1 MAKKEEK
8 KKTIEEVLS
17 ELNKEYGSGS
27 IIHGNE
33 KEVFTDVITSGSLG
47 LDIALGVNGI
57 PKKAGKII
65 EMYGWES
72 SGKSTLAQTIIAK
85 FQQAGEKCLL
95 IDAENS
101 LDEKYATSLGID
113 LEKLYL
119 MQLDESAG
127 EGAYNKM
134 ERLVQTGEI
143 GLVVID
149 SYNALQPLKIVQ
161 GEIGD
166 STMGLHARMLNQAVM
181 KANTL
186 ASKYH
191 TNFLFLG
198 QLREKIGVMYGSP
211 ETTQG
216 GNALRFYSHV
226 RLKVTRS
233 VTNDNSTFEGDVKTG
248 NKTSIKVEKN
258 KLGHP
263 FKTCSFNI
271 MYGEGI
277 DKYSE
282 LVELAHDYEV
292 LKVYGKSITYLET
305 KHENTVFMQMLKDT
319 PEMFEE
325 IKTKILEK
333 VNAN

>member
-1 MAKKEEK
+1 MAKEKDK
-8 KKTIEEVLS
+8 KKTIEEVLL
-17 ELNKEYGSGS
+17 ELNKEYGIGS

-282 LVELAHDYEV
+282 LIELAHDYEV

-305 KHENTVFMQMLKDT
+305 KHETTVFLQMLKDT

-325 IKTKILEK
+325 IKTKILDK

>member
-1 MAKKEEK
+1 MAKEKET
-8 KKTIEEVLS
+8 KKTIEEVLK
-17 ELNKEYGSGS
+17 ELNKEYGIGS

-282 LVELAHDYEV
+282 LIELAHDYEV

-305 KHENTVFMQMLKDT
+305 KHETTVFLQMLKDT

-325 IKTKILEK
+325 IKTKILDK

>member
-1 MAKKEEK
+1 MAKEKET
-8 KKTIEEVLS
+8 KKTIEEVLK
-17 ELNKEYGSGS
+17 ELNKEYGVGS

-47 LDIALGVNGI
+47 LDIALGINGI

-72 SGKSTLAQTIIAK
+72 SGKSTLAQTIIAN
-85 FQQAGEKCLL
+85 FQKAGEKCLL

-113 LEKLYL
+113 LKNLYL

-292 LKVYGKSITYLET
+292 LKIYGKSITYLET

-325 IKTKILEK
+325 IKTKILDK
-333 VNAN
+333 VNV

>member
-1 MAKKEEK
+1 MAKEKET
-8 KKTIEEVLS
+8 KKTIEEVLK
-17 ELNKEYGSGS
+17 ELNKEYGLGS

-282 LVELAHDYEV
+282 LLELAHDYEV
-292 LKVYGKSITYLET
+292 LKIYGKSITYLET
-305 KHENTVFMQMLKDT
+305 KHENTVFLQMLKDT

-333 VNAN
+333 VNA

>member
-1 MAKKEEK
+1 MAKEKET
-8 KKTIEEVLS
+8 KKTIEEVLK
-17 ELNKEYGSGS
+17 ELNKEYGIGS

-282 LVELAHDYEV
+282 LIELAHDYEV

-305 KHENTVFMQMLKDT
+305 KHENTVFLQMLKDT

-325 IKTKILEK
+325 IKTKILDK

>member
-1 MAKKEEK
+1 
-8 KKTIEEVLS
+8 
-17 ELNKEYGSGS
+17 
-27 IIHGNE
+27 
-33 KEVFTDVITSGSLG
+33 
-47 LDIALGVNGI
+47 
-57 PKKAGKII
+57 
-65 EMYGWES
+65 MYGWES

-282 LVELAHDYEV
+282 LIELAHDYEV